1 MRSLKW
7 VCPFF
12 LVLAKV
18 VEHTSVVE
26 GTEQSGED
34 GAFIV
39 FGGHEVVA
47 NLLTE
52 AEADAAAKVAA
63 EDEEPEEVGGQRVA
77 ATVPS
82 NDKALSPSPNLPVE
96 RTQAANI
103 LTVDGT
109 LGAYEPASREV
120 IPLTI
125 GQLVETKFTYSHTQH
140 YPDKTESYPQ
150 NFFNF
155 KPGERFKLVPG
166 GNKVST

>member
-7 VCPFF
+7 ACSFF
-12 LVLAKV
+12 LVVAKV

-26 GTEQSGED
+26 GTEQSGEN

-39 FGGHEVVA
+39 FGGHEVAA

-52 AEADAAAKVAA
+52 DAAAKVAA
-63 EDEEPEEVGGQRVA
+63 ENEEPGEVGGQRVA
-77 ATVPS
+77 DTVPS

-96 RTQAANI
+96 GTQAANI

-109 LGAYEPASREV
+109 LGAYEPAPREV

-140 YPDKTESYPQ
+140 YPDKTESYAQ
-150 NFFNF
+150 NFFSF